1 MIGSL
6 ASPPMTNSEF
16 TTEDICDFAASLGF
30 RGIDIDLFYE
40 AYYDL
45 NGDSYEEELE
55 DDVKQ
60 CYTGS

>member
-1 MIGSL
+1 
-6 ASPPMTNSEF
+6 MTNSEF

-60 CYTGS
+60 CYTGA